1 MPADGHSSSIMP
13 GKTSP
18 THCEALMMAT
28 TQVTSNHVTVTIA
41 GTQGQMELNVFKP
54 IIIHNVLQ
62 SCRLLGDSAV
72 GFARHIVEPLE
83 PNRGHIAL
91 NLAGS
96 LMLVTAL
103 NPRIGYD
110 KVVKVGKLVLAENI
124 TLKQAAEKL
133 GHSRPEN
140 FDRRA
145 VPAEM
150 TRPGVT
156 LPGGGD

>member
-1 MPADGHSSSIMP
+1 
-13 GKTSP
+13 
-18 THCEALMMAT
+18 
-28 TQVTSNHVTVTIA
+28 
-41 GTQGQMELNVFKP
+41 VFEP
-54 IIIHNVLQ
+54 VIIHNVLQ

-72 GFARHIVEPLE
+72 SFAHHVVKQLE
-83 PNRGHIAL
+83 PNRGHIAEK
-91 NLAGS
+91 LAML

-110 KVVKVGKLVLAENI
+110 RAVEIGKLVLAENI

-133 GHSRPEN
+133 VHARQEN
-140 FDRRA
+140 FDRRI

-150 TRPGVT
+150 TPPGAT